1 MITMPFLKKKSLEAS
16 KTSIY
21 EIELVTSLGK
31 ILDLSM
37 YRGKKI
43 MFVNVASKCGF
54 TPQYEGLERLYQKH
68 KEKLVIIGLPC
79 NQFGKQEPGT
89 NSEIQE
95 FCAINYG
102 VSFPITEKVFVKG
115 SQQHPLY
122 TWLTDR
128 SLNGNRNST
137 VKWNFQKYLVDENG
151 YFIDY
156 FLSTTKPNSTKIS
169 SYLEE

>member
-1 MITMPFLKKKSLEAS
+1 MITMPFLKKKSQEAP

-21 EIELVTSLGK
+21 EIELVSSQGK
-31 ILDLSM
+31 TLDL
-37 YRGKKI
+37 RTFKGKKI
-43 MFVNVASKCGF
+43 LFVNVASKCGF
-54 TPQYEGLERLYQKH
+54 TPQYEGLERLYLKH

-79 NQFGKQEPGT
+79 NQFGKQEPGS

-102 VSFPITEKVFVKG
+102 VTFPITEKVSVKG
-115 SQQHPLY
+115 SQQHPIY

-128 SLNGNRNST
+128 SLNGNRNSS

-151 YFIDY
+151 HFVDY

>member
-1 MITMPFLKKKSLEAS
+1 MITMPFLKKKSLGAS

>member
-1 MITMPFLKKKSLEAS
+1 MISIPFLKKKSVKAP
-16 KTSIY
+16 KNSIY
-21 EIELVTSLGK
+21 EIELLTSQGK
-31 ILDLSM
+31 ILDLSL
-37 YRGKKI
+37 YKGKKI
-43 MFVNVASKCGF
+43 LFVNVASKCGF
-54 TPQYEGLERLYQKH
+54 TPQYEGLERLYQKN

-79 NQFGKQEPGT
+79 NQFGNQEPGN

-102 VSFPITEKVFVKG
+102 VSFPITEKVTVKG

-128 SLNGNRNST
+128 SLNGNRNSS

-151 YFIDY
+151 HFVDY